1 MPLLP
6 TTIRSRGRAIEPED
20 YYMDRG
26 LLVFTAAYH
35 AKRGH
40 CCGCGCR
47 HCPYEPKGR
56 PGSTEL
62 RGNQGCPIS
71 APA

>member
-6 TTIRSRGRAIEPED
+6 TTIRSRGQAPAPED

-26 LLVFTAAYH
+26 LCVFTAAYH

-47 HCPYEPKGR
+47 HCPYDPKGR
-56 PGSTEL
+56 PGATCL
-62 RGNQGCPIS
+62 RGEGTGQPCP
-71 APA
+71 A